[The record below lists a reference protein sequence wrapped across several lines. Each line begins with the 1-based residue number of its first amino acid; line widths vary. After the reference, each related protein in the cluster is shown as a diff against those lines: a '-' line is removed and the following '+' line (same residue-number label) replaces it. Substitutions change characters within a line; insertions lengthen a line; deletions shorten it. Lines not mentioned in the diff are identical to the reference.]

1 MSLSKEHSTT
11 GHEGFTHFQKQ
22 LEAYVL
28 REYDNPND
36 IMPLILKLVDPIPVY
51 EVSKPST
58 SLTAEQLT
66 ADPVAS
72 LMLTEEVKTYSNGLK
87 KLKANMTTLWGHIWG
102 QCTPSLQAEVEADD
116 DYQDKRANHDSLWL
130 LQTCKKIIASIDRRG
145 NKYFN
150 AYKVLATFNAL
161 RQSPTESPQK
171 WLKRYQ
177 AAVETVYL
185 AKCDHIFYSKEIS
198 NLPNASDDHIILEK
212 RKMEA
217 MFFLLHFD
225 STRFGSMQDELY
237 TDMIKGDDNYPVTP
251 TAAYNMMLQWMD
263 KPEYKE
269 RKKSS

>member
-1 MSLSKEHSTT
+1 MEKSSSAIITKESNFKGDTEDINGFLSLSKEHSTT

-102 QCTPSLQAEVEADD
+102 QEYTPFLQAEVEADD
-116 DYQDKRANHDSLWL
+116 DYQDKRANYESDTKQRLK
-130 LQTCKKIIASIDRRG
+130 QSI
-145 NKYFN
+145 
-150 AYKVLATFNAL
+150 
-161 RQSPTESPQK
+161 
-171 WLKRYQ
+171 
-177 AAVETVYL
+177 
-185 AKCDHIFYSKEIS
+185 
-198 NLPNASDDHIILEK
+198 
-212 RKMEA
+212 
-217 MFFLLHFD
+217 
-225 STRFGSMQDELY
+225 
-237 TDMIKGDDNYPVTP
+237 
-251 TAAYNMMLQWMD
+251 
-263 KPEYKE
+263 
-269 RKKSS
+269 